1 MNNQSKPEIKKIS
14 PPTVA
19 LERVTFFGIK
29 STQELEGL
37 YTENYKISKTF
48 KKTEVNGNISVFMG

>member
-37 YTENYKISKTF
+37 YTENYKISLKDIQ
-48 KKTEVNGNISVFMG
+48 ED